1 MQHSININI
10 RRGKAMIFQK
20 TVAAE
25 IIISGQSLHRGAS
38 VTMRIL
44 PQPANTGIIFRRSD
58 LPGKPQI
65 KADIYSIVDTKRSVT
80 LGKDNWTVST
90 IEHIMAVF
98 QGLEIDNAMVDING
112 EELPSGDG
120 SGLYFAEQILKT
132 GLVTQNFVRNFTKV
146 TEPLWVEGVV
156 YKNLEPSKANL
167 IALPSEELEVS
178 FTFTSDH
185 KVTGTQ
191 YYHFTMT
198 KDHFMR
204 EIAPARTV
212 AFMKELELLR
222 RQGLAL
228 CNDTN
233 IAVLV
238 GDEKYENEL
247 RYPEEIVRHKIL
259 DVLGDLYLIGP
270 LKAHIVAIRS
280 GHTLDFQL
288 AKAIAERTVKQGKQC
303 SMYNEQCTIGN

>member
-1 MQHSININI
+1 MT
-10 RRGKAMIFQK
+10 FQK

-25 IIISGQSLHRGAS
+25 IIIAGQALHRGTS

-44 PQPANTGIIFRRSD
+44 PQPANTGIVFRRSD
-58 LPGKPQI
+58 LPGKPQV
-65 KADIYSIVDTKRSVT
+65 KADIHSVVDTKRSVT
-80 LGKDNWTVST
+80 LGKDAWTIST

-98 QGLEIDNAMVDING
+98 QGLEIDNALVEVDG

-132 GLVTQNFVRNFTKV
+132 GLVTQSFVRNFTAV
-146 TEPLWVEGVV
+146 TKPLWVEGTV
-156 YKNLEPSKANL
+156 YKNHEPSKAKL

-191 YYHFTMT
+191 YYHFTLT
-198 KDHFMR
+198 RDHFMR

-212 AFMKELELLR
+212 AFMKELEILR

-228 CNDTN
+228 SNDTS

-238 GDEKYENEL
+238 GDEGYENEL

-259 DVLGDLYLIGP
+259 DVLGDLYLLGP
-270 LKAHIVAIRS
+270 IRAHIVAIRS
-280 GHTLDFQL
+280 GHTLDFKL
-288 AKAIAERTVKQGKQC
+288 AKAIAAQTEKQPGKK
-303 SMYNEQCTIGN
+303 